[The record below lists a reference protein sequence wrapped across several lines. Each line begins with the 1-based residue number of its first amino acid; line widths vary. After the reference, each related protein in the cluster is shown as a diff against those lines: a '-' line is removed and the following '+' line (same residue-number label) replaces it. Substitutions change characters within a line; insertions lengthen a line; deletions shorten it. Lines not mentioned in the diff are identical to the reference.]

1 MIQKGERLSVP
12 DILSQTEIDELLS
25 ALSTGVVS
33 AEEMNLE
40 QKQRKIKVYDFKR
53 PDKFS
58 KDQIR
63 TLYMLHENFARL
75 LNTFLSGHLRSI
87 VHINVVSV
95 DQLTYEEFI
104 RSLPNPS
111 VISIFAMN
119 PLKGNVIFDWHPN
132 LIFAIIDRLF
142 GGTGSAPMKSRS
154 LTDIEEAIVRRVMS
168 KSLDG
173 FQEAWKQV
181 LHIEPSLEAIETN
194 PQFTQIVAPNDMVVI
209 ITLQAKIMQTEG
221 LINICIP
228 YLVLEP
234 IMSKLT
240 TTFWVASSV
249 AKQTSPENITSL
261 QRKLERSFIPISVEL
276 GHASVSVHEL
286 LDLAID
292 DVLRLDTKVTDELKV
307 RIGKGEKFKCK
318 PGVSGKNTAIQIT
331 QVWLEGDEDGE

>member
-1 MIQKGERLSVP
+1 MP

-33 AEEMNLE
+33 AEEMHLE
-40 QKQRKIKVYDFKR
+40 QKQRKVKVYDFKR

-75 LNTFLSGHLRSI
+75 LNTFLSGHLRTI

-142 GGTGSAPMKSRS
+142 GGTGLATMKSRG
-154 LTDIEEAIVRRVMS
+154 LTDIEEVIVRRVMS
-168 KSLDG
+168 KSLEG

-181 LHIEPSLEAIETN
+181 LDIEPILEAIETN

-209 ITLQAKIMQTEG
+209 ITLQAKIMQAEG

-228 YLVLEP
+228 YLVLES

-240 TTFWVASSV
+240 TTFWVASSM
-249 AKQTSPENITSL
+249 AKQASPEDITFL
-261 QRKLERSFIPISVEL
+261 QRKLERSFIPMSVEL
-276 GHASVSVHEL
+276 GQASVSVHEL
-286 LDLAID
+286 LDLSVD
-292 DVLRLDTKVTDELKV
+292 DVLRLRTKVTDELKV
-307 RIGKGEKFKCK
+307 FVGNGEKFRCK
-318 PGVSGKNTAIQIT
+318 PGISGKNTAIQIT
-331 QVWLEGDEDGE
+331 KICLEGVEDSE

>member
-1 MIQKGERLSVP
+1 MP

-33 AEEMNLE
+33 AEEMHLE
-40 QKQRKIKVYDFKR
+40 QKQRKVKVYDFKR

-63 TLYMLHENFARL
+63 TLYMLHENFARF
-75 LNTFLSGHLRSI
+75 LNTFLSGHLRTI

-142 GGTGSAPMKSRS
+142 GGTGSATMKSRG

-168 KSLDG
+168 KSLES

-181 LHIEPSLEAIETN
+181 LTIEPVLEAIETN

-228 YLVLEP
+228 YLVLES

-240 TTFWVASSV
+240 TTFWVASSM
-249 AKQTSPENITSL
+249 ARQASSEDISFL
-261 QRKLERSFIPISVEL
+261 QRKLEHSFIPMSVEL
-276 GHASVSVHEL
+276 GQASVSVHEL
-286 LDLAID
+286 LDLSVD
-292 DVLRLDTKVTDELKV
+292 DVLRLRTKVTDELKV
-307 RIGKGEKFKCK
+307 FVGNGEKFKCK

-331 QVWLEGDEDGE
+331 KICLEGVEDSE